1 MSKHLLIVGA
11 SRGLG
16 AEACAY
22 FRDRYEVSTLKFDY
36 LKPGTLD
43 GQLLGEYDAVL
54 HCQGGGMG
62 MRGPLIPAQSM
73 LELFNLNLGAALE
86 VNRYVLPYMMAKREG
101 AICHVC
107 SIASFEAIGSVGYNT
122 VKAALAAY
130 VRSLGREM
138 AQFGVVVSGIAPG
151 AFRAPGGA
159 MERLEQANPEAYR
172 EFEQERLPR
181 GHMGE
186 AQELLPLIEL
196 LLSEKGSMMGGSVV
210 QVDAGEGR
218 AYA

>member
-130 VRSLGREM
+130 VRSLGREL
-138 AQFGVVVSGIAPG
+138 ARFGVVVTGIAPG
-151 AFRAPGGA
+151 GFMAPGGA
-159 MERLEQANPEAYR
+159 MERLLENHPAAYR
-172 EFEQERLPR
+172 EFVEERLPR
-181 GHMGE
+181 RKMGE
-186 AQELLPLIEL
+186 ACEILPLVEF
-196 LLSEKGSMMGGSVV
+196 LLSPAAAMMGGSVV
-210 QVDAGEGR
+210 PIDAGEGR
-218 AYA
+218 SYA